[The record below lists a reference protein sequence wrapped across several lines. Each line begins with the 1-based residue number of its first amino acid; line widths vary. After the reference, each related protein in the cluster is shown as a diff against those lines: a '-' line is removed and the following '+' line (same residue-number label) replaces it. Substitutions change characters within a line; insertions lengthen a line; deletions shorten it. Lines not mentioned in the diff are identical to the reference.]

1 MLLGS
6 VTFQT
11 FRLAKGESKRSS
23 RENKTDK
30 VGRVR
35 QTLNID
41 NYEGNYETRERIRF
55 RFKAAKRER
64 EKERDIRESSNTE
77 KESVG

>member
-11 FRLAKGESKRSS
+11 FRLAKGESKLFEGKRQS
-23 RENKTDK
+23 RKGQT
-30 VGRVR
+30 
-35 QTLNID
+35 TLNID

>member
-23 RENKTDK
+23 RERDK

>member
-11 FRLAKGESKRSS
+11 FRLAKGES
-23 RENKTDK
+23 RERDK
-30 VGRVR
+30 VR

-55 RFKAAKRER
+55 RFKAATIR

>member
-11 FRLAKGESKRSS
+11 FRLAKGES
-23 RENKTDK
+23 RERDK

-41 NYEGNYETRERIRF
+41 NYEDNYETRERIRF
-55 RFKAAKRER
+55 RFKAATIR

>member
-11 FRLAKGESKRSS
+11 FRLAKGES
-23 RENKTDK
+23 RERDK

-41 NYEGNYETRERIRF
+41 NYEGNYETKERIRF